1 MSDEDTA
8 RPRVGVSACLLGQ
21 PVRYDGG
28 HRRDRFLTDTFG
40 RFVEWV
46 PVCPETEC
54 GLPVPRESMHLEGAL
69 ASPRLIT
76 TRTHEDQTERMRQWA
91 ARRLDELAGMD
102 LCGFIFKTNSPSSG
116 MRGIRVYDANDV
128 PHKVGVGLFARAF
141 MERFPLLPAEDEG
154 RLHDPG
160 IRENFIERI
169 FALRRY
175 RSVARSVGALVRFH
189 ADHKMQLLAHSP
201 KRLREM
207 GRLVAGAK
215 TIPRKELF
223 AAYEG
228 HLMAALAEK
237 ATPGKNVNALT
248 HMMGF
253 FKGTLTAD
261 EKAEMLDVIRHYGD
275 GLTPL
280 IVPMTLL
287 NHYVQKYDEPYLK
300 TQTYLRPHPL
310 ELKLRNH
317 A

>member
-1 MSDEDTA
+1 MSDEESA
-8 RPRVGVSACLLGQ
+8 RPLVGVSACLLGQ
-21 PVRYDGG
+21 QVRYDGG
-28 HRRDRFLTDTFG
+28 HKRDRFLTDTFG

-46 PVCPETEC
+46 AVCPEVEC
-54 GLPVPRESMHLEGAL
+54 GLPVPRESMHLEGDP
-69 ASPRLIT
+69 ASPCLVT
-76 TRTHEDQTERMRQWA
+76 TRTHMDQTERMLQWV
-91 ARRLDELAGMD
+91 ARRLDELAGLA

-116 MRGIRVYDANDV
+116 MRGVRVYDANGV
-128 PHKVGVGLFARAF
+128 PRKVGIGLFARAF
-141 MERFPLLPAEDEG
+141 MERFPLLPVEDEG

-169 FALRRY
+169 FALKRY
-175 RSVARSVGALVRFH
+175 RDTARSVGALVHFH
-189 ADHKMQLLAHSP
+189 AEHKMQILAHSP

-207 GRLVAGAK
+207 GRLVAHAK
-215 TIPRKELF
+215 DLPRDELF
-223 AAYEG
+223 TAYEG
-228 HLMAALAEK
+228 HLMAALAEA
-237 ATPGKNVNALT
+237 ATAGKNVNALM

-253 FKGTLTAD
+253 FKDALSAD
-261 EKAEMLDVIRHYGD
+261 EKAEMLDVIRQYGD

-280 IVPMTLL
+280 IVPVTLL